1 MWRADLGH
9 GVGGEILWTLELT
22 GARGGYEAG
31 DPKEGGAEGCD
42 WELGDGVGT
51 LLSTH
56 RT

>member
-1 MWRADLGH
+1 MDPGVDGGTWR
-9 GVGGEILWTLELT
+9 I
-22 GARGGYEAG
+22 EAG

-42 WELGDGVGT
+42 WELDDGVGT